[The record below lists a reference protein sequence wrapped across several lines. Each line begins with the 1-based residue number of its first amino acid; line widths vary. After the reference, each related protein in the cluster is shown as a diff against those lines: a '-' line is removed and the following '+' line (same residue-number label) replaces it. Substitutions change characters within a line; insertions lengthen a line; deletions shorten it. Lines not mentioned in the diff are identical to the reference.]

1 MIHYDK
7 CPLCL
12 SEKISLHFQTKDH
25 FLSRENYSLMK
36 CTDCGFIFTQDH
48 PDTEHIGKYYESA
61 AYLSHK
67 DSAKGLSG
75 RLYRLSRRLMLRKKR
90 ETVKSVT
97 GRKTG
102 DLLDIGS
109 GAGHFLNEMKSSG
122 WNVRGIE
129 INDGARESSVSAFG
143 IDVLPPEK
151 ILNLPELGF
160 DCITLWHVLEHFQDP
175 FGYAAGISRLLKP
188 EGVCIIALP
197 NCRSSD
203 ARHYRQ
209 FWAAY
214 DVPRH
219 LWHFT
224 PETFRRFAEKTGF
237 KIESIKRLPLDV
249 FYISSLSEKYK
260 GSTLSFIEGTIKGLW
275 FSFISSLNMK
285 KSSSLVYL
293 LRKIS

>member
-12 SEKISLHFQTKDH
+12 SEKINLHLQTEDH
-25 FLSRENYSLMK
+25 FLSRENYSLIK
-36 CTDCGFIFTQDH
+36 CTDCGFLFTQDH
-48 PDTEHIGKYYESA
+48 PDAEHIGKYYESD
-61 AYLSHK
+61 AYLSHN
-67 DSAKGLSG
+67 DSAKGFSG

-122 WNVRGIE
+122 WNVLGIE
-129 INDGARESSVSAFG
+129 INDGARESSVSEFG

-151 ILNLPELGF
+151 IPDLPEAGF

-175 FGYAAGISRLLKP
+175 FGYAADIWRLLKP

-203 ARHYRQ
+203 AMHYSE

-224 PETFRRFAEKTGF
+224 PETFSRFAEKTGF
-237 KIESIKRLPLDV
+237 KTESIKRLPLDV
-249 FYISSLSEKYK
+249 FYISALSEKYK
-260 GSTLSFIEGTIKGLW
+260 GSTLSFIRGMIKGFW
-275 FSFISSLNMK
+275 FSLLATFNKQNASSLI
-285 KSSSLVYL
+285 YL
-293 LRKIS
+293 LKK